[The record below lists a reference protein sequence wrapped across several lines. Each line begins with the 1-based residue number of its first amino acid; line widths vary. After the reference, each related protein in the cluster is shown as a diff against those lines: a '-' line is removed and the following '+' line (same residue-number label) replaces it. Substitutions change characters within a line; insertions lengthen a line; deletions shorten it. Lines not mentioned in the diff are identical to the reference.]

1 MTLDET
7 LLQKLAKWR
16 PTGRQTLEVAAADAA
31 WRVSVSADRCD
42 ELGCLAWELTLRP
55 TTAPA
60 GPVAVRDWAERVAA
74 RATGLLEH
82 LKVVEIDAPRGLAQL
97 RSEEPARKGDDLFY
111 YELLLGGNGNV
122 SVRRFHAHR
131 SPGTRREQ
139 VAFALTHE
147 ALAKLVRD
155 LTAA

>member
-1 MTLDET
+1 MSLDET

-16 PTGRQTLEVAAADAA
+16 PASRHTLEVAAAAA
-31 WRVSVSADRCD
+31 GWRVSVTADRCD
-42 ELGCLAWELTLRP
+42 ELGCLAWELTVRP

-60 GPVAVRDWAERVAA
+60 HPVAVRPWAERVAA
-74 RATGLLEH
+74 RATGLLEN

-97 RSEEPARKGDDLFY
+97 RSEGPARKGDDLFY
-111 YELLLGGNGNV
+111 YELLLGGDGHA
-122 SVRRFHAHR
+122 SVRRYHATR
-131 SPGTRREQ
+131 AGSRREQ